1 MEEKKWLPYAV
12 VIGVLVIA
20 FGLICGISRLVSPDY
35 KKGKYTMVYK
45 VYYNNNTARTYTITN
60 DYPIAVESSRG
71 TNWVAT
77 VKEGTFPPGTFW
89 SSTVFQTNAPIEV
102 VSYTFQN

>member
-1 MEEKKWLPYAV
+1 MEGKKWLPYAV

-45 VYYNNNTARTYTITN
+45 VYYSNNTARTYTITN
-60 DYPIAVESSRG
+60 DYPIGVESSRG

-77 VKEGTFPPGTFW
+77 IKESAFPPGTFRT
-89 SSTVFQTNAPIEV
+89 STVFETNAPIEV